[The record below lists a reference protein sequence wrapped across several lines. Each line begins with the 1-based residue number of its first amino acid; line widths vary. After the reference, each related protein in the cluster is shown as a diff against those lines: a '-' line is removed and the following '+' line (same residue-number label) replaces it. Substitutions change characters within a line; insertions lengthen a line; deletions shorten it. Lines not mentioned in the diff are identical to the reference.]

1 MGVGG
6 EIHDDAVD
14 VTYST
19 RPNIN
24 NFACSGLTMGEV
36 EGINDD
42 TVDVTY
48 STSSDT
54 NKFTSS
60 SLFMGVGG
68 GKNDEKEEKI
78 KDLELKVDLLNK
90 QILEQKNE
98 IFFLTKEKA
107 ELKLKNQE
115 LNFNITQKIE
125 ENTEFKN

>member
-1 MGVGG
+1 
-6 EIHDDAVD
+6 
-14 VTYST
+14 
-19 RPNIN
+19 
-24 NFACSGLTMGEV
+24 MGEV

-54 NKFTSS
+54 NKFISS

>member
-1 MGVGG
+1 MGIGG
-6 EIHDDAVD
+6 GIHDDAVD

-24 NFACSGLTMGEV
+24 NFAGSGLTMGEV

-42 TVDVTY
+42 TVDATY

-68 GKNDEKEEKI
+68 GKNDEKDEKI
-78 KDLELKVDLLNK
+78 KDLEIKINLLNK
-90 QILEQKNE
+90 QIEEQKNE
-98 IFFLTKEKA
+98 IFF
-107 ELKLKNQE
+107 
-115 LNFNITQKIE
+115 
-125 ENTEFKN
+125 